1 MIPAPI
7 PEDDKLRLHD
17 LYELGILDT
26 EEEEEFNEV
35 VELASHICH
44 TPISLISLVDISR
57 QWFKAAK
64 GVSAKQTRRDISFC
78 GHAIVKDNPFFEVE
92 DAWEDIRFADNPMVL
107 NNPHIRYYAGVQ
119 LLSKNGS
126 RIGMLCVNDTKPNK
140 LNDEQVLALKVLA
153 NHVSKMLDLRL
164 AKKQLEEKNR
174 ELEARS
180 EVHTKMISIIAHDVR
195 GPIGSLKNF
204 FELAEQQSID
214 AESKQVLM
222 NMCRSQVDI
231 TLNLLN
237 NLVEWASLIARDS
250 SGNDTPVP
258 VAGLVQNEI
267 NQLMPAASFKHNQ
280 LTNLVDDTFRLMI
293 DPNVLQFIIRNL
305 LANANKFTENGKI
318 IVYADTD
325 ESGYL
330 LVVKDTG
337 VGMTAD
343 MIHKLMLEDKIL
355 TTQGTQNEKGSG
367 FGLRLVK
374 EFMRKAGGYVELK
387 SEWGKGSSVLLRFPV
402 QKGKAKVLGMERRA

>member
-44 TPISLISLVDISR
+44 TPISLISLVDINR

-126 RIGMLCVNDTKPNK
+126 RIGMLCVNDTRPNK

-258 VAGLVQNEI
+258 VASLVQNEI

-293 DPNVLQFIIRNL
+293 DPNLLQFIIRNL

-325 ESGYL
+325 ESGHL

-374 EFMRKAGGYVELK
+374 EFMRKAGGSVELK

-402 QKGKAKVLGMERRA
+402 QKGKAKVLDMERRA

>member
-7 PEDDKLRLHD
+7 PEDDALRLHD

-35 VELASHICH
+35 VELASRICH
-44 TPISLISLVDISR
+44 TPISLISLVDFNR

-78 GHAIVKDNPFFEVE
+78 GHAILMDNPFFEVE

-119 LLSKNGS
+119 LLSKNGA

-140 LNDEQVLALKVLA
+140 LNEEQVLALKVLA
-153 NHVSKMLDLRL
+153 NHVSKMIDLRL

-204 FELAEQQSID
+204 FELAEQQTID
-214 AESKQVLM
+214 PESKQVLM

-231 TLNLLN
+231 TLSLLN
-237 NLVEWASLIARDS
+237 NLVEWASLISKEPSATDK
-250 SGNDTPVP
+250 PVP
-258 VAGLVQNEI
+258 VAALVQNEI

-280 LTNLVDDTFRLMI
+280 LVNLVDEKFQLEI
-293 DPNVLQFIIRNL
+293 DPNLLQFIIRNL
-305 LANANKFTENGKI
+305 LANANKFTEKGKVM
-318 IVYADTD
+318 VYADTD
-325 ESGYL
+325 ASGRL

-343 MIHKLMLEDKIL
+343 MLHKLISEDKMI

-367 FGLRLVK
+367 FGLRMVK
-374 EFMRKAGGYVELK
+374 EFMRKAGGQVELK
-387 SEWGKGSSVLLRFPV
+387 SEWGKGTSVLLRFP
-402 QKGKAKVLGMERRA
+402 GKKEKARVLDMERRA